1 MNGKTQETIQVY
13 RHIDNCINEHCINC
27 SKCLKCKVYEKDG
40 YNYCKK
46 CLKSQIN
53 AEKRRENVHINK
65 ATQYWI
71 DRLTDLFCLDHTP
84 TILLKRRDTHRF
96 RGSCLGRCYWT
107 CTPIVIEIWLD
118 HNGNFELSTLVHEFL
133 HATGYNHKWQIN
145 GWANF
150 GYGRGR
156 DRDRFSML
164 IVRDLTGKDE
174 LIL

>member
-27 SKCLKCKVYEKDG
+27 SKCLKCKVYNKDE

-65 ATQYWI
+65 TTQYWI
-71 DRLTDLFCLDHTP
+71 DKLTDLFCLDHKP
-84 TILLKRRDTHRF
+84 TVLLKRRDTRRF
-96 RGSCLGRCYWT
+96 RGSCLGCCHWYT
-107 CTPIVIEIWLD
+107 TPIVIVIFLNHDGE
-118 HNGNFELSTLVHEFL
+118 FELRTLIHEFL
-133 HATGYNHKWQIN
+133 HATGYGHTWAIN

-150 GYGRGR
+150 GRGKGR
-156 DRDRFSML
+156 DRDRFCRL
-164 IVRDLTGKDE
+164 IERDLTGRTDNM
-174 LIL
+174 I